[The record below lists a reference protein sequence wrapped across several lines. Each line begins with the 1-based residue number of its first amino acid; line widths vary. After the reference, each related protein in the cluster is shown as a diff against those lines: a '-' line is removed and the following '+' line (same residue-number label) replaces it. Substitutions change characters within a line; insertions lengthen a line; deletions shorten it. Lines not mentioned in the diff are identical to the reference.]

1 MEKKIYEAPQAEVV
15 EVFAEGVFCISG
27 QNLESWGYEDYSNG
41 SLWEENLLKGH
52 TDFEEIDFLGSCSP
66 SCSSFM

>member
-27 QNLESWGYEDYSNG
+27 QNLESWGYEDYSDG
-41 SLWEENLLKGH
+41 SLWEEN
-52 TDFEEIDFLGSCSP
+52 
-66 SCSSFM
+66 

>member
-1 MEKKIYEAPQAEVV
+1 MEKKIYEAPQIEVV

-41 SLWEENLLKGH
+41 SLWE
-52 TDFEEIDFLGSCSP
+52 
-66 SCSSFM
+66 